1 MQKDPLLNR
10 IKTDFNLP
18 SSEVLNSNIYSA
30 LDDLA
35 ENPNYV
41 GVVNHIQYDYKEST
55 ESSETYLVEKDKSS
69 IIYQDILD
77 KYKVNYGDITSAESV
92 AIEVVSQT
100 TGKALILGTF
110 GNFSMIKGKA
120 KSRKSFL
127 VNMIIS
133 NILKQNNQNG
143 IIRGVDASKKKIL
156 LVDTEQG
163 RGHVIKTQNSILDG
177 ALISDNTNE
186 LLTLSFRELTP
197 SERLKNLE
205 VVIIENQDL
214 GFIVID
220 GIKDF
225 VSGVNEEKE
234 AYYIASKL
242 LKWSSQYN
250 CHIIV
255 VLHENPSSEKP
266 RGHLGTELTNKAETV
281 IQVAVDAKNPDVS
294 IVRPSNCR
302 NIPFESFAFSVDER
316 GHPFIL
322 EDYAIRSKAVK
333 QKSVMELTDNEKYD
347 VLCKAFNERK
357 LQGYKEL
364 ETAIKSILNDK
375 GFKKVKYSSNTIIKN
390 LITYSREH
398 SLIIQDGNNKPYR
411 LNQQFIDS

>member
-1 MQKDPLLNR
+1 
-10 IKTDFNLP
+10 
-18 SSEVLNSNIYSA
+18 
-30 LDDLA
+30 
-35 ENPNYV
+35 
-41 GVVNHIQYDYKEST
+41 
-55 ESSETYLVEKDKSS
+55 
-69 IIYQDILD
+69 
-77 KYKVNYGDITSAESV
+77 
-92 AIEVVSQT
+92 
-100 TGKALILGTF
+100 
-110 GNFSMIKGKA
+110 MIKGKA

-250 CHIIV
+250 V
-255 VLHENPSSEKP
+255 TS
-266 RGHLGTELTNKAETV
+266 
-281 IQVAVDAKNPDVS
+281 
-294 IVRPSNCR
+294 
-302 NIPFESFAFSVDER
+302 
-316 GHPFIL
+316 
-322 EDYAIRSKAVK
+322 
-333 QKSVMELTDNEKYD
+333 
-347 VLCKAFNERK
+347 
-357 LQGYKEL
+357 
-364 ETAIKSILNDK
+364 
-375 GFKKVKYSSNTIIKN
+375 
-390 LITYSREH
+390 
-398 SLIIQDGNNKPYR
+398 
-411 LNQQFIDS
+411 

>member
-1 MQKDPLLNR
+1 MEKDPLLNR

-41 GVVNHIQYDYKEST
+41 GVVNYIQYDYKEST
-55 ESSETYLVEKDKSS
+55 ESSETFLMEKDKSS
-69 IIYQDILD
+69 IIYQDIID
-77 KYKVNYGDITSAESV
+77 KYKVNYGDITSAEWV
-92 AIEVVSQT
+92 AIEVVSLT

-250 CHIIV
+250 V
-255 VLHENPSSEKP
+255 TS
-266 RGHLGTELTNKAETV
+266 
-281 IQVAVDAKNPDVS
+281 
-294 IVRPSNCR
+294 
-302 NIPFESFAFSVDER
+302 
-316 GHPFIL
+316 
-322 EDYAIRSKAVK
+322 
-333 QKSVMELTDNEKYD
+333 
-347 VLCKAFNERK
+347 
-357 LQGYKEL
+357 
-364 ETAIKSILNDK
+364 
-375 GFKKVKYSSNTIIKN
+375 
-390 LITYSREH
+390 
-398 SLIIQDGNNKPYR
+398 
-411 LNQQFIDS
+411 